1 MSDQDDKP
9 RESIKESVVDVA
21 GLTQYLKLFRM
32 LPKPLRL
39 VGYLSIVLAL
49 PFYLGLTPKLA
60 QDLFNEPIEDWEIRL
75 GWREPRTWT
84 GRYSSGAVKEFVNSR
99 WAGST
104 KENLTDGNALMIKP
118 EEPVYYKLMSDV
130 FSLYDFYVKFDAEI
144 LDGQKEL
151 YWAVRA
157 DRDHTS
163 YYKFRLQWDKDGKTW
178 QFDGF
183 SVQEGT
189 DAEEPLFI
197 NEHILEVNA
206 LKPGD
211 KLSVL
216 LYAQGCIFDYR
227 FLVDRA
233 DFDEF
238 ADFEDSGEGAVLAA
252 TAFAERP
259 CSTSGDFGLMAPK
272 ESGGTKLQA
281 IEICAQNDE
290 EAMKS
295 FCGDFKG
302 YFRPD
307 TKQPE

>member
-1 MSDQDDKP
+1 MSSSSEVQTRALEYKQIKRAYAVMSPMYDLLFDKIFHPGRVQALQILAP
-9 RESIKESVVDVA
+9 R
-21 GLTQYLKLFRM
+21 
-32 LPKPLRL
+32 P
-39 VGYLSIVLAL
+39 
-49 PFYLGLTPKLA
+49 
-60 QDLFNEPIEDWEIRL
+60 
-75 GWREPRTWT
+75 
-84 GRYSSGAVKEFVNSR
+84 
-99 WAGST
+99 
-104 KENLTDGNALMIKP
+104 
-118 EEPVYYKLMSDV
+118 
-130 FSLYDFYVKFDAEI
+130 
-144 LDGQKEL
+144 
-151 YWAVRA
+151 
-157 DRDHTS
+157 
-163 YYKFRLQWDKDGKTW
+163 
-178 QFDGF
+178 
-183 SVQEGT
+183 
-189 DAEEPLFI
+189 